1 MNRKH
6 INSMIG
12 GKALRTVLTVA
23 AVLLTGS
30 TAMGQG
36 PTISGSVYGGGA
48 LANTGNTTV
57 NLTGGT
63 VSGDVYGGGMG
74 DASHA
79 PTVGTATVNLNNNVE
94 NTSRGCVVGG
104 TIYGCNNLNGTPLDS
119 VTVHVYKTQNTAA
132 TQIANTAAVEADGDT
147 PAVSA
152 VENAKVRG
160 RYDVTAV
167 YGGGNLAAY
176 IPTDANTSSM
186 VKANVIIEG
195 CGLSSIKAVY
205 GGGNAASAPATQV
218 DVYGC
223 YEIDEVF
230 GGGNGKDRI
239 SRDGGTT
246 YIDNPG
252 ANVGYKDYS
261 GNEDSGNASSGAN
274 TMALRVANYAYGAG
288 TAAANIY
295 GGTVHS
301 VFGGSNTKGNI
312 RVSSSVTLD
321 EEDTHSEGCSIEAG
335 ELFGAGRSAE
345 QDGGSGIT
353 LGCISG
359 LEEIYGGA
367 YNADIGSNIV
377 LTVTGGTIGRVFGGN
392 NQGGTIGGTI
402 TVNVEETQCQPL
414 IIGQVFGGGNQAAY
428 TAPAGQ
434 HGPTVNMK
442 SFTSVGAVFGG
453 GLGSL
458 ATVTGDTYI
467 YIDECKGR
475 HSATAYAGGTKTFT
489 DGEGESETTTT
500 VTLPAF
506 TANGIGAIGTVYGGG
521 DEANVDGNTYVNVG
535 TRVGADEY
543 IDITLKTGAD
553 VTGYYTRS
561 GAGTEGSPYTY
572 TEASGTAVAG
582 TTYYKKIEGVNI
594 TGNVFGGGNNAEV
607 TGDTNV
613 VIGKRKE

>member
-1 MNRKH
+1 
-6 INSMIG
+6 MIE
-12 GKALRTVLTVA
+12 GKALRTVLMVA

-36 PTISGSVYGGGA
+36 PTIGGSVYGGGA

-63 VSGDVYGGGMG
+63 IEKNVYGGGMG
-74 DASHA
+74 RLAAAAVGTEGAEGYVAAVTAVA
-79 PTVGTATVNLNNNVE
+79 PTVGTATVNLNHNVE

-104 TIYGCNNLNGTPLDS
+104 TIYGCNNLNGTPLGN
-119 VTVHVYKTQNTAA
+119 VTVHVYKTQNAAA
-132 TQIANTAAVEADGDT
+132 TQIANTAAAEADGDT

-152 VENAKVRG
+152 VENAKVRN

-176 IPTDANTSSM
+176 IPTDESLSST

-195 CGLSSIKAVY
+195 CDLTSIKAVY

-223 YEIDEVF
+223 YEIGEVF
-230 GGGNGKDRI
+230 GGGNGF
-239 SRDGGTT
+239 GA
-246 YIDNPG
+246 DNPG
-252 ANVGYKDYS
+252 ANVGYYTFADSPDHSTKD
-261 GNEDSGNASSGAN
+261 NR
-274 TMALRVANYAYGAG
+274 LANYAYGAG

-321 EEDTHSEGCSIEAG
+321 EKDTHSEGCSIEAG

-345 QDGGSGIT
+345 QDGSSNIT

-359 LEEIYGGA
+359 MEELYGGA
-367 YNADIGSNIV
+367 YNANIGSDIV

-414 IIGQVFGGGNQAAY
+414 IIGQVFGGGNQAPY

-442 SFTSVGAVFGG
+442 SFTSVGEVFGG

-475 HSATAYAGGTKTFT
+475 HSDTATYNGDTMTFT
-489 DGEGESETTTT
+489 DGEEGSETTTT

-506 TANGIGAIGTVYGGG
+506 TAKGIGAIGTVYGGG
-521 DEANVDGNTYVNVG
+521 DEANVDGNTYVYVG
-535 TRVGADEY
+535 TRVGADGY
-543 IDITLKTGAD
+543 IDITLKTGAS
-553 VTGYYTRS
+553 VTGYYTLS
-561 GAGTEGSPYTY
+561 EGVYS
-572 TEASGTAVAG
+572 EATGTAVEG

-613 VIGKRKE
+613 VIGKSL